1 MDAKEGSNSL
11 DEPPQ
16 ESDPSILIALDYLLE
31 RDALGRA
38 IAHLRPDLNIRQVN
52 PHHLERAAADA
63 HPAMIIASEIAE
75 SVRAKTSSW
84 LMLHQNGS
92 LYSRVCLDGI
102 EHTNINPGLAEILAI
117 VDDAVRI
124 VKIDHAKLT

>member
-1 MDAKEGSNSL
+1 MDDREGSNRLEES
-11 DEPPQ
+11 PP
-16 ESDPSILIALDYLLE
+16 ESDPSILVALDFLLE
-31 RDALGRA
+31 RDALGKA
-38 IAHLRPDLNIRQVN
+38 LAHLRPDLNIRQVN
-52 PHHLERAAADA
+52 PHNLERVAADA
-63 HPAMIIASEIAE
+63 HPAMIIASELAE

-124 VKIDHAKLT
+124 VRIDHAKLT